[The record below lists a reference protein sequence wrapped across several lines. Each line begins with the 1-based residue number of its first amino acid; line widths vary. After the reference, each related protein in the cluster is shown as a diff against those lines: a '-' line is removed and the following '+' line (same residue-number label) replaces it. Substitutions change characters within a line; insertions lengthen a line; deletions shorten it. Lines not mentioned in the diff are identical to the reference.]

1 MNLKDYLKRKK
12 MKMKDLNQ
20 VLKINYESFIYH
32 THMHTHMIYIFFQI
46 FYLGSELIDFEMP
59 ELRIPF
65 ELFDETEIQYKI
77 PDLPEISD
85 DDKI

>member
-1 MNLKDYLKRKK
+1 MNLSH
-12 MKMKDLNQ
+12 
-20 VLKINYESFIYH
+20 VTH
-32 THMHTHMIYIFFQI
+32 THTHTYTHIYIFFQI

-59 ELRIPF
+59 ELRISF
-65 ELFDETEIQYKI
+65 ESFDDREIQYEI